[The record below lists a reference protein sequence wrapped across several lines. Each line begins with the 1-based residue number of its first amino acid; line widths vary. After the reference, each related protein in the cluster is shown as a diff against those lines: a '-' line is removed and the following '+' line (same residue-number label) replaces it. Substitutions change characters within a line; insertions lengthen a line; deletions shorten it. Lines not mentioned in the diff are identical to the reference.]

1 VRLGNLDTGWWET
14 VIPPFSIWALRNE
27 KSRTY
32 CTLTSEVDRWVRR
45 SYHQVAIVLGALA
58 LFATVMTV
66 FLLVQDDPLAL
77 FYVLIPALLA
87 AFLSFQAWIYERN
100 CGRMQDF
107 GQILNPASR
116 EVDYVHW
123 RGVRTIF
130 DNGLV
135 LQTYSPGN
143 GPNGLVFQVFLG
155 ADGAVRTPD
164 SEDLKS
170 WSGAS
175 PLITA
180 RDLRARSRDSPAECR
195 VSTLCSSPR
204 PSSRRIFRTLRTSP
218 SRALRT
224 CPAGRRR
231 DGAHL

>member
-107 GQILNPASR
+107 VQILNPASR

-143 GPNGLVFQVFLG
+143 GPNGLAF
-155 ADGAVRTPD
+155 R
-164 SEDLKS
+164 
-170 WSGAS
+170 
-175 PLITA
+175 
-180 RDLRARSRDSPAECR
+180 
-195 VSTLCSSPR
+195 CSSERTGRSGLPIPR
-204 PSSRRIFRTLRTSP
+204 I
-218 SRALRT
+218 
-224 CPAGRRR
+224 
-231 DGAHL
+231 